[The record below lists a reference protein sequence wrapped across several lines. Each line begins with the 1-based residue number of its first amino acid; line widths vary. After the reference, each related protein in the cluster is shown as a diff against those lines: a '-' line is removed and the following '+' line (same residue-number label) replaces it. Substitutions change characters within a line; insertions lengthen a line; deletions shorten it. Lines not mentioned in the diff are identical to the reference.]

1 LRAHSGELVREVPT
15 DGTVSGL
22 RRALDVLDES
32 GAEGTVALRTPSLD
46 DVFLSLTSPRTSA
59 TDPQTL
65 QEQR

>member
-1 LRAHSGELVREVPT
+1 
-15 DGTVSGL
+15 L

-32 GAEGTVALRTPSLD
+32 GAEGTVTLRSPSLD

-59 TDPQTL
+59 PAPKTL